1 MRGGESVSVWKS
13 SVPLT
18 VAGFSFGR
26 FKMEEAKLTAP
37 EYLIQ
42 AYANEE
48 PPNEIKSLLAEV
60 NGDVPGSPPYE
71 VALGTM
77 STTPMLKK
85 ALAEAQLAVQLY
97 SDYFGPAPFKQLSV
111 TQQTACNF
119 GQS

>member
-18 VAGFSFGR
+18 AAGFSFGR

-60 NGDVPGSPPYE
+60 NGDVPGQP
-71 VALGTM
+71 AL
-77 STTPMLKK
+77 
-85 ALAEAQLAVQLY
+85 
-97 SDYFGPAPFKQLSV
+97 
-111 TQQTACNF
+111 
-119 GQS
+119 

>member
-1 MRGGESVSVWKS
+1 
-13 SVPLT
+13 
-18 VAGFSFGR
+18 
-26 FKMEEAKLTAP
+26 
-37 EYLIQ
+37 
-42 AYANEE
+42 
-48 PPNEIKSLLAEV
+48 
-60 NGDVPGSPPYE
+60 
-71 VALGTM
+71 M